1 MVLLGA
7 HRVDENF
14 KATKK
19 MIVKPTNYRIHRQF
33 NRTTL
38 AFDIALIILPSKITF
53 SKSIQPVE
61 LPSGFLLTERFSGEL
76 ATVAGELKITFEEN
90 FWSRTIVGWGL
101 TCDGCGNAKTLRFTQ
116 SRVMQN
122 SECSKKL
129 KNPNIPS
136 INQICFSKIGSGSP
150 CLGDSGSPLTIV
162 RKDTVIQIAL
172 HSQGNKKCET
182 EFPTI
187 FMRLTKQIVEWI
199 TEEVLDAWLNYY
211 RSNFQ

>member
-7 HRVDENF
+7 HRVDETF

-19 MIVKPTNYRIHRQF
+19 FIVKPKSYRIHRQF

-38 AFDIALIILPSKITF
+38 EFDIALIILPSKITF

-61 LPSGFLLTERFSGEL
+61 LPSGYLLTERFSGEI
-76 ATVAGELKITFEEN
+76 ATVAG
-90 FWSRTIVGWGL
+90 WGK
-101 TCDGCGNAKTLRFTQ
+101 TCDDCGNAKTLRFAQ

-136 INQICFSKIGSGSP
+136 TNQICFSTIGSKSP
-150 CLGDSGSPLTIV
+150 CLGDSGSPLTIL
-162 RKDTVIQIAL
+162 RKETVIQIAL
-172 HSQGNKKCET
+172 HSQGHKKCEA
-182 EFPTI
+182 ELPTI
-187 FMRLTKQIVEWI
+187 FIRLTKQLVEWI
-199 TEEVLDAWLNYY
+199 SEEILDT
-211 RSNFQ
+211 